1 MQPATIEDGG
11 EGDVD
16 SNGVMDVPHAER
28 MQSQGAAPHREDAVA
43 RRCPMQRRRRY
54 TRH

>member
-1 MQPATIEDGG
+1 MQRAASTVAKARLQPATIKDGG

-28 MQSQGAAPHREDAVA
+28 MQRADGTV
-43 RRCPMQRRRRY
+43 
-54 TRH
+54 